1 MRVFVLLLA
10 LAASP
15 VAVHAD
21 DDLLADL
28 RQEDAAIATRV
39 ESLLTRALLRDRDA
53 VQVDLTDLTHL
64 DDTRTDAGQ
73 SRTGLLDDARYLA
86 AALEPTRDA
95 RRHALEAL
103 EKQHP
108 DPMVEKLADARLAA
122 DDGLAADQ
130 LLTDDRHNR
139 RANLVNDAIRPLGIF
154 SGAFAFAALN
164 PFLLAGSVLDSVST
178 TAINLWNY
186 NHLTGPER
194 EALVRYRTLLRRA
207 PDTADAA
214 EAAEAIHKLAEKR
227 AKALCE
233 DTVDRADAALDADDP
248 DHALFYVTQAEG
260 TPGCADEIAKPA
272 KKTRSALA
280 ERAKQE
286 EAGRWPV
293 DDPVTPKQGAE
304 SDDYAALAYA
314 AAAADPTAMKD
325 AARRYLDRHDDGPL
339 RPAAA
344 FVLAVGLDR
353 EGSKLAARKA
363 LDDVARD
370 DDAQI
375 GRDVAA
381 LLASPDYNRLDGIHA
396 AESRHARDVAKFVL
410 VGEGIGMD
418 GRTALY
424 TAAQFGAASMQA
436 AESFGI
442 FNVIGVLTRAWRA
455 WRADPTSNQEII
467 DRGEEFLAREP
478 TSPDAAE
485 VHDRLAN
492 AYERA
497 QNYGRAI
504 MHVQALP
511 NPDENKKRIDKL
523 EEKLADQLLQE
534 AEKAHNDPV
543 VLRGLVRHFGATAAA
558 ETARERLKGVPDDDS
573 TALDRDILRDH
584 PELLGPSALDI
595 DPRLLDG
602 DKKNGELSD
611 EGVTLRRGELR
622 LSLVDPGGD
631 APRTESRTLTPE
643 AFARAAA
650 AAEDALYM
658 RLVTTERRNEDEG
671 RYERYIP
678 FFIQGS
684 LDESGAVAVAPGVK
698 MRRYSSPDRALYE

>member
-1 MRVFVLLLA
+1 MRALLLLLA
-10 LAASP
+10 LALPS
-15 VAVHAD
+15 VAARAA

-28 RQEDAAIATRV
+28 RQDDAAIAARV
-39 ESLLTRALLRDRDA
+39 ESLLTRALLRDREA
-53 VQVDLTDLTHL
+53 VQVDLGDLTHL
-64 DDTRTDAGQ
+64 DDSRTDAGL

-103 EKQHP
+103 EQQHP
-108 DPMVEKLADARLAA
+108 DPMVEKLADARLAT
-122 DDGLAADQ
+122 DDGLAADR

-186 NHLTGPER
+186 NHLTSPER

-207 PDTADAA
+207 PDSADAA
-214 EAAEAIHKLAEKR
+214 DAVEAIHQLAEKR

-248 DHALFYVTQAEG
+248 DHALFYVTQAEA
-260 TPGCADEIAKPA
+260 TPGCGDDIAKLA
-272 KKTRSALA
+272 TQTRDALA
-280 ERAKQE
+280 ERAKRE
-286 EAGRWPV
+286 EVGRWPI
-293 DDPVTPKQGAE
+293 DDPIVPADGAE
-304 SDDYAALAYA
+304 ADDYAALAYA
-314 AAAADPTAMKD
+314 TVADDPTAMKD
-325 AARRYLDRHDDGPL
+325 AARHYLDRHEDSHL
-339 RPAAA
+339 KPAAA

-363 LDDVARD
+363 LDDVAGD

-410 VGEGIGMD
+410 VGEGMGMD
-418 GRTALY
+418 GRTAMY
-424 TAAQFGAASMQA
+424 TAAQFGAASVQA

-478 TSPDAAE
+478 TSPDAPE

-511 NPDENKKRIDKL
+511 ETDKKRVDKL

-543 VLRGLVRHFGATAAA
+543 VLRGLVRHFGATSAA

-602 DKKNGELSD
+602 DKKNGELAD

-622 LSLVDPGGD
+622 LSLNEGGD
-631 APRTESRTLTPE
+631 TPRIETRTMPPE

-650 AAEDALYM
+650 AAEDVLYT